1 MRRLDIVLRTSVNK
15 GVNAFKR
22 IVDVPRDVLIFK
34 SLKSLV
40 NSINE
45 YDNPELEI
53 KLTILDDH
61 SSEDNLKK
69 LDDICK
75 TCNRPYEIINL
86 EGSGYNGPDGSALA
100 QFKYGR
106 DCTDLVYMV
115 EDDYFHATDAIRRMV
130 DAFFYFRQRS
140 DLIDVVIYPYDSTHL
155 YNLYDDYKGTEP
167 TRVFLL
173 DNHYWRTTTK
183 TANTLFTHS
192 SLIKNYWPLFEN
204 LGTNYP
210 NVAEDQT
217 INRMYNNGVTMGGP
231 VTVFSPMPSLAVHVS
246 YHMPSIIKSDF
257 IDWPT
262 EFYKLEV

>member
-1 MRRLDIVLRTSVNK
+1 MRRLDVVLRTSVNTS
-15 GVNAFKR
+15 VRPWDR
-22 IVDVPRDVLIFK
+22 IIKCSREELVFK

-45 YDNPELEI
+45 FNDDGMDI

-86 EGSGYNGPDGSALA
+86 EGKGYNGPDGSALA
-100 QFKYGR
+100 QFKFGR
-106 DCTDLVYMV
+106 DCTDFVYMV

-140 DLIDVVIYPYDSTHL
+140 DLIDVILYPYDSTHL
-155 YNLYDDYKGTEP
+155 YEPENGGRHDP
-167 TRVFLL
+167 TRVYIL
-173 DNHYWRTTTK
+173 NNYYWRTTTK
-183 TANTLFTHS
+183 TANTMFVHS
-192 SLIKNYWPLFEN
+192 STLKAYWPLFEI
-204 LGTNYP
+204 LGRDFP
-210 NVAEDQT
+210 EAVEDST

-246 YHMPSIIKSDF
+246 YNMPSIIDTKF

-262 EFYKLEV
+262 EFHNLEV